1 MQPTVVQA
9 CLAVGA
15 AQMSGVVQVDLE
27 EAGALLQEVEQV
39 DWEAQ
44 AQFALE
50 VTAGQEGGQEVQA
63 AAGQMVLHV
72 LVLKVV
78 SQDSKVWLLNS
89 NTHQYQ

>member
-1 MQPTVVQA
+1 MVVQA

-15 AQMSGVVQVDLE
+15 AQMSEVVQVDLE

-50 VTAGQEGGQEVQA
+50 VSAAQEAQA

-78 SQDSKVWLLNS
+78 SQD
-89 NTHQYQ
+89 